1 MDVQTFL
8 TALAA
13 KRRAEQARER
23 SAFTLPT
30 GFRVPWDLER
40 AIQHRWLVQPVLAQ
54 SIYASAAARVGVP
67 DNTPAQI
74 ESWAAQ
80 YRSCN
85 WELTTGR
92 DSGVI
97 GVEMDMRL
105 AWESLRLVSEDF
117 WEDLESTLW
126 FEAGCRRMALF
137 SYAENLP
144 RIGRPFADYF
154 KLYTNGKTIL
164 IPPSCLAGSQL
175 AYRNSSSPATVPA
188 WLFYRCATCARADL
202 TKSA

>member
-1 MDVQTFL
+1 MT
-8 TALAA
+8 
-13 KRRAEQARER
+13 
-23 SAFTLPT
+23 S
-30 GFRVPWDLER
+30 
-40 AIQHRWLVQPVLAQ
+40 
-54 SIYASAAARVGVP
+54 
-67 DNTPAQI
+67 
-74 ESWAAQ
+74 
-80 YRSCN
+80 
-85 WELTTGR
+85 GR

-97 GVEMDMRL
+97 GVEMDMRY
-105 AWESLRLVSEDF
+105 AAESLSLITEDF

-126 FEAGCRRMALF
+126 FEVGCRRMALF

-144 RIGRPFADYF
+144 SIGRPFADYF